1 MSDWSVKVMTIDE
14 WIDPFKTIDNFD
26 VVDVNECAEL
36 INYLEEL
43 KHRRECKSNDY

>member
-1 MSDWSVKVMTIDE
+1 MTIDE
-14 WIDPFKTIDNFD
+14 WIDHFKTIDNFD

-43 KHRRECKSNDY
+43 KQRRERGEDDD

>member
-1 MSDWSVKVMTIDE
+1 MTIDE
-14 WIDPFKTIDNFD
+14 WVERFKTIDNFD

-43 KHRRECKSNDY
+43 KQRKERDIDDDR